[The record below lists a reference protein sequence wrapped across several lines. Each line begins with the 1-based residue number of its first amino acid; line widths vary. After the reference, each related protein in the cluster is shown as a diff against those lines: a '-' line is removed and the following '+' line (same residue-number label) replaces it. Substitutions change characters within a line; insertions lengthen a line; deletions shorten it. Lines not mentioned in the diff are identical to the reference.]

1 MKPSQY
7 PFNSAIGVHIR
18 EMQQNLDLLRAF
30 ASKYPDAHPTSCS
43 VLIAAI
49 RFPSTGA
56 DWCRDNLGRE
66 GWVVR
71 GNDAHKTVDGV
82 EVELAIKPKLPEPF
96 TL

>member
-1 MKPSQY
+1 LKELE
-7 PFNSAIGVHIR
+7 A
-18 EMQQNLDLLRAF
+18 NLDLIRAF
-30 ASKYPDAHPTSCS
+30 ASKYPDAQPTTCS
-43 VLIAAI
+43 VLVATI
-49 RFPSTGA
+49 RFPSTAA

-66 GWVVR
+66 GWTVR